1 MISITLDQI
10 VKSVDILKTLSKQ
23 DLNARLAY
31 KICKIILAVDE
42 EYNAFQ
48 DTRMKVIT
56 KYGEKNEDGTIKNDN
71 GQVMILPE
79 NVEDAQRELKELLE
93 TQVNLNVNAL
103 TIDEL
108 ENCTI
113 SPADMINLMPFIE
126 E

>member
-42 EYNAFQ
+42 EYNTFQ
-48 DTRMKVIT
+48 ETRMKVVM
-56 KYGEKNEDGTIKNDN
+56 KYGEKNEDGSIKNVD

-79 NVEDAQRELKELLE
+79 YVEEAQNELKELLE
-93 TQVNLNVNAL
+93 TEINLNINAL